1 MARAP
6 KAKTAATVEE
16 KFPTKT
22 GPVVAPVFLKKSN
35 GTISD
40 GSVNRTNVD
49 LTTLRTE
56 STAKGTIKKFIDES
70 PDLSLASS
78 SLARFA
84 ITDSY
89 TVIAYNLEGKI
100 DVPAT
105 IAAITLANRLD
116 KLKPNYTGFNFPSDF
131 RSLSESAI
139 KCLNISGS
147 FGSELVLGKGKTPE
161 RINIFSTRELKYEE
175 SGDKVRPYLA
185 INGVNVYLDSPLI
198 EITCL
203 DQDPETAYSTSPF
216 NAAIQPVLADLELA
230 NTLRRAFAK
239 ASLPRVAA
247 SIDQA
252 KWVESLPA
260 DVRYDSVK
268 LKAAA
273 DELVSNIQRELNGLQ
288 PEDALTVFD
297 TVKVEHLSAGN
308 ISSHEAAKEQ
318 RAMVNARVSAGSRTL
333 PSILGRGI
341 ASGNSSTES
350 MLYLR
355 TVEGGVQEKLN
366 QNFSAQLT
374 TGVRLLGHDCF
385 VIFKYAP
392 PSLRP
397 KDELWSFE
405 ALKQSLFLEQLS
417 LGIISDEEC
426 SLILTGSLPSGN
438 YTPLSGTG
446 FRANTAP
453 ETGNPYSN
461 TSVSPDGVN
470 DTAAGKSITPS
481 DTKAKSNKTSG
492 K

>member
-6 KAKTAATVEE
+6 KTKTAAIVEE

-333 PSILGRGI
+333 PAILGRGESSST
-341 ASGNSSTES
+341 ASTES
-350 MLYLR
+350 VIYLR
-355 TVEGGVQEKLN
+355 IVEGIQEKIN

-385 VIFKYAP
+385 VSFKYADVE
-392 PSLRP
+392 LRP
-397 KDELWSFE
+397 KSELESFRSMRQSRIRELWSD
-405 ALKQSLFLEQLS
+405 
-417 LGIISDEEC
+417 GVYSDEES
-426 SLILTGSLPSGN
+426 SLMLTGSLPSGN
-438 YTPLSGTG
+438 FTPMSGTKFFG
-446 FRANTAP
+446 GAVSTAD
-453 ETGNPYSN
+453 NPFSN
-461 TSVSPDGVN
+461 TSVSGEGVTDTQSGKALTPDN
-470 DTAAGKSITPS
+470 Q
-481 DTKAKSNKTSG
+481 KAKSNKTSG